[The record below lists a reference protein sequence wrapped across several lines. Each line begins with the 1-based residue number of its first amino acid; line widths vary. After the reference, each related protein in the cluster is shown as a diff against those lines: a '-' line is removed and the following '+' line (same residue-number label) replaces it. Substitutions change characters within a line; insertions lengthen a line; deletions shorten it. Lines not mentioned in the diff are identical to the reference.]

1 MGSGSQID
9 RLRSW
14 AQQNRLLAAVLG
26 GILGLT
32 GVCVAC
38 SVLVIL
44 FGVITGSDAP
54 TPTAVAQAEA
64 QQRVGTPT
72 TQPIATPVAS
82 PTPILTASPT
92 REPTATPQPTPT
104 PTLQPTPSPEPT
116 PTPVPTPTPIPTP
129 TPVPPTPTPTPA
141 RQNCDPS
148 YPGVCIPPPPP
159 DLDCGDIPYRRFQVL
174 PPDPHRFDNDGDGIG
189 CESG

>member
-1 MGSGSQID
+1 MGERISTFD

-14 AQQNRLLAAVLG
+14 AQQNRLLAVVLG

-32 GVCVAC
+32 GVCVVC
-38 SVLVIL
+38 SVLVVL
-44 FGVITGSDAP
+44 FNAVTGSDTP

-64 QQRVGTPT
+64 QELVTTPT
-72 TQPIATPVAS
+72 VRPTATPAAS
-82 PTPILTASPT
+82 PTPMPTTSPT
-92 REPTATPQPTPT
+92 PEPTATPEPTPTPTPQPTPT
-104 PTLQPTPSPEPT
+104 PEPT
-116 PTPVPTPTPIPTP
+116 ATPTPIPTP
-129 TPVPPTPTPTPA
+129 TPVPPTPTPA

-174 PPDPHRFDNDGDGIG
+174 PPDPHRFDRDRNGIG